1 MFFVYL
7 SVHAHQIP
15 FLYTILTNQGE
26 DTTGYKIVMN
36 MISQLSAIY
45 PVIIALLVSLDRTN
59 LESTVIG
66 ISTNTDSDSIHF
78 VGNTTGYL
86 SCEERA
92 NYFTKSEEERRATIL
107 CINIHT
113 YLVVLHAAPPGPHR
127 RDTPSSVHLIRR
139 VHKELLPYFSP
150 LPLIGRTLRHNLRSQ
165 PLAQHVWCEKML
177 PLVSPT
183 LSFIQAHPPASMLLC
198 LIRSSLLLLAYD
210 TRPGGDTTA
219 LRCSSQKAWTAP
231 GGELRGYSF
240 AGDLARGSTLETHP
254 RLEARRNSTH
264 RIADTAAFAGGC
276 RALFAVRSGGRLSDS
291 FSRSRSGIRSLSFR
305 LETAGGGWAGLVN
318 REW

>member
-1 MFFVYL
+1 MDAEEYLKCSCIFFGSIL
-7 SVHAHQIP
+7 CSLP
-15 FLYTILTNQGE
+15 FL
-26 DTTGYKIVMN
+26 
-36 MISQLSAIY
+36 
-45 PVIIALLVSLDRTN
+45 LLVACA
-59 LESTVIG
+59 G
-66 ISTNTDSDSIHF
+66 CH
-78 VGNTTGYL
+78 
-86 SCEERA
+86 CAERG
-92 NYFTKSEEERRATIL
+92 
-107 CINIHT
+107 
-113 YLVVLHAAPPGPHR
+113 PP
-127 RDTPSSVHLIRR
+127 
-139 VHKELLPYFSP
+139 
-150 LPLIGRTLRHNLRSQ
+150 
-165 PLAQHVWCEKML
+165 
-177 PLVSPT
+177 PT
-183 LSFIQAHPPASMLLC
+183 LSFIQAHPPAPMLLC

-240 AGDLARGSTLETHP
+240 AGDLARGSTLATHP

-291 FSRSRSGIRSLSFR
+291 FSRSRSGIRSLSLR